1 MKETTISII
10 VPVYNAVPTLERCVR
25 ALMGQTHKN
34 IEIILVNDGSRDNSL
49 ELCRAF
55 AAEDPRIRV
64 IDKPNGGVSSA
75 RNAGLDAASGQF
87 IMCCDSDDWVEP
99 DWCEQMLKL
108 YTPGTLPMC
117 GYYCHHGDGSQRIVS
132 CAKEQTS
139 LDKKDFFLAMELG
152 AYNPWNKLYVGSV
165 IREHGLRFST
175 KMTLGEDQLFVW
187 KYLQAID
194 GGMVLTSQ
202 PLNHYVW
209 PEGASLTRNLPADY
223 CEQCR
228 HLFREIFWDIQN
240 GAPCSEDAMQVFLS
254 RIYWQFERSIK
265 RIFENS
271 KLTKY
276 QKLKQASSVL
286 CCPEYRQVICRVE
299 IQQHP
304 IMRYAS
310 RSKTSLPLY
319 MLYLIDKY

>member
-1 MKETTISII
+1 MESRISII
-10 VPVYNAVPTLERCVR
+10 VPVYNAASTLERCVR
-25 ALMGQTHKN
+25 ALMEQTHQN

-55 AAEDPRIRV
+55 AAEDARIRV

-75 RNAGLDAASGQF
+75 RNAGLDAATGVF
-87 IMCCDSDDWVEP
+87 IMFCDSDDWVEP
-99 DWCEQMLKL
+99 DWCEQMWKL

-117 GYYCHHGDGSQRIVS
+117 GYYCHYGDGSQRIVS
-132 CAKEQTS
+132 CAKEQTH
-139 LDKKDFFLAMELG
+139 LDKRDFFLAMELG
-152 AYNPWNKLYVGSV
+152 GYNPWNKLYVGSV
-165 IREHGLRFST
+165 IRESGLRFST

-209 PEGASLTRNLPADY
+209 PEGSSLTRNLPADY
-223 CEQCR
+223 YEQCC
-228 HLFREIFWDIQN
+228 HLFREIFGDIQN
-240 GAPCSEDAMQVFLS
+240 GATCSDDALQVFLS

-271 KLTKY
+271 GLTGF
-276 QKLKQASSVL
+276 QKLRQASAVL
-286 CCPEYRQVICRVE
+286 CSPEYRQVVTFADIR
-299 IQQHP
+299 QHP
-304 IMRYAS
+304 IVRRAS
-310 RSKTSLPLY
+310 RCKTSLPLY
-319 MLYLIDKY
+319 VLFLFHKY